1 MESRQ
6 LQIRLRNCL
15 QTILEL
21 ETDLERLHVD
31 DFVLKE
37 FQLLKSFL
45 SRVDDVRLDEAD
57 VRRIETATENFL
69 KELKTPL
76 SSLEKKA
83 ISRRRMVH

>member
-76 SSLEKKA
+76 SSLEKMA
-83 ISRRRMVH
+83 VSGRRRVH

>member
-6 LQIRLRNCL
+6 LQVRLKNCL

-21 ETDLERLHVD
+21 ETDLERFHVD

-76 SSLEKKA
+76 SVLEKKVVFK
-83 ISRRRMVH
+83 RRMVH